1 MIKEDLVYEYIDLI
15 KKDQYQLEEIDNID
29 FDIMG
34 YSDSI
39 NNINY
44 LIENFKIDDLDLYN
58 LNPESKI
65 LFVITDGQP
74 LITLKVVLSNIYQNK
89 KIVLF
94 INNNFVGVNTF
105 LINKYTKIKIKYD
118 LNGEMFLEN
127 SQSYNKYIALAK
139 KFDEIL
145 FIGEEEMYNEIK
157 KDFNNIK
164 YIKE

>member
-127 SQSYNKYIALAK
+127 SQSYNKYIALAE